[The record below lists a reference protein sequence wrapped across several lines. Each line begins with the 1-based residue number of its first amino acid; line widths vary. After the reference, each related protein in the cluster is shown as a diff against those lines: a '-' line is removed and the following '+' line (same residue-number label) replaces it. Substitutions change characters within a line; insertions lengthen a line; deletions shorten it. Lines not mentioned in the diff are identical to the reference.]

1 MAINEIIILSLIT
14 IFHVS
19 FVVFAWKIGKT
30 FESMSWNL
38 IVFAFALLLISRIIS
53 FLILFGVLS
62 YDMNWVLSL
71 DTIYLPLIFWAMI
84 FIGITRMYFKLKLPS
99 SSPGRVRT
107 ASPRRVERKQEAPNE
122 RKNSRVG
129 SSRPM
134 QSQSSKPSSS
144 GYLDLTR

>member
-1 MAINEIIILSLIT
+1 MNEIIILSLIT
-14 IFHVS
+14 LFHVS

-84 FIGITRMYFKLKLPS
+84 FIGITRMYFKIRSPS
-99 SSPGRVRT
+99 SSSRVR
-107 ASPRRVERKQEAPNE
+107 AVSPRRTERRQEYSE
-122 RKNSRVG
+122 GRKNIKANP
-129 SSRPM
+129 SRPNPV
-134 QSQSSKPSSS
+134 QRSGQS
-144 GYLDLTR
+144 GYLDLTK